1 MRASLA
7 MMWFGIAL
15 LGAQADVRAAD
26 SGKKLYRWVDAQG
39 QVHYGDRVPAQ
50 DAKQGR
56 ETINNQGTVTAVV
69 PKQLE
74 GKELEEA
81 EARARAEKAAQ
92 DAAVQRGAYDRY
104 LLSSFQS
111 VADLQAAR
119 EERLVALDARI
130 SLAQKAADSDEK
142 TVAELRARS
151 DKPDASTQKQI
162 DSYDRS
168 LIDNIQAVRKL
179 QQERDATATKYA
191 ADIERFK
198 QLRAGTIRVG
208 E

>member
-1 MRASLA
+1 MRPSFAIA
-7 MMWFGIAL
+7 CFGIAL
-15 LGAQADVRAAD
+15 LGGLVDARAGGD
-26 SGKKLYRWVDAQG
+26 KKLYRWVDAQG

-56 ETINNQGTVTAVV
+56 ETINSQGAVTAVV
-69 PKQLE
+69 PRQLE
-74 GKELEEA
+74 GAELESA
-81 EARARAEKAAQ
+81 QAKARAQKAAQ
-92 DAAVQRGAYDRY
+92 EAGVQRAAYDRY

-119 EERLVALDARI
+119 EERLGALDARI
-130 SLAQKAADSDEK
+130 ALAQKAVDSDEK
-142 TVAELRARS
+142 TLADLRTRS
-151 DKPDASTQKQI
+151 DKPDAKTKQQI

-168 LIDNIQAVRKL
+168 LIENIQAVRKV
-179 QQERDATATKYA
+179 QQERDATATKYT

-198 QLRAGTIRVG
+198 QLRAGTVRIG